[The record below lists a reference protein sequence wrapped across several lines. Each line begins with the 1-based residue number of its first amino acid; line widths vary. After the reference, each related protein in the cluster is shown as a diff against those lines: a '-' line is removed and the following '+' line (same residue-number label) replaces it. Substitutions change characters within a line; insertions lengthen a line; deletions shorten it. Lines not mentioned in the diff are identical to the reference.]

1 MSLKKI
7 AVFKGGPSKERE
19 VSLRTGGAIAD
30 ALRTKGYSVEEVDIQ
45 GPDFSIS
52 SDVDF
57 VFIALHGT
65 FGEDGQIQSILDQ
78 RQIKYTGCGTHASAL
93 AFDKE
98 KSKECFKI
106 YQVPT
111 PQGES
116 LRHGEKT
123 SLRAPLVFKPA
134 CEGSS
139 IGLEM
144 VHQDDQID
152 AAFHRACQHGKII
165 LAEKMIQGRELT
177 VGILN
182 GEALPIVEIRPKT
195 GTYDYQNKYT
205 AGCTEYVCPALL
217 SEKTTQAVQS
227 AAVKAYH
234 ALGCE
239 VYARVD
245 VLIDA
250 NETPWVLEVN
260 TIPGMTATSLL
271 PKAAKAV
278 GMEFPEL
285 CEKILLFSEQKYR
298 RNE

>member
-19 VSLRTGGAIAD
+19 VSLRTGGAIAE
-30 ALRTKGYSVEEVDIQ
+30 ALKTKGYLVEEVDIT

-65 FGEDGQIQSILDQ
+65 FGEDGQIQQLLDQ
-78 RQIKYTGCGTHASAL
+78 QGIRYTGCGTHASAL

-106 YQVPT
+106 YKVPT

-123 SLRAPLVFKPA
+123 TLRAPLVFKPA

-144 VHQDDQID
+144 VHQDDEID
-152 AAFHRACQHGKII
+152 AAFQRACNHGKII

-182 GEALPIVEIRPKT
+182 GIALPIVEIRPKT
-195 GTYDYQNKYT
+195 GTYDYQTKYT
-205 AGCTEYVCPALL
+205 AGSSEYICPAEL
-217 SEKTTQAVQS
+217 SEKTKSAVQE
-227 AAVKAYH
+227 AAQKAYQS
-234 ALGCE
+234 LGCE

-250 NETPWVLEVN
+250 DEVPWVLEVN

-271 PKAAKAV
+271 PKAAKAA

-285 CEKILLFSEQKYR
+285 CEKILLLSEQKYR
-298 RNE
+298 SNG

>member
-19 VSLRTGGAIAD
+19 VSLRTGSAIAD
-30 ALRTKGYSVEEVDIQ
+30 ALRTKGYQVEEIDIT
-45 GPDFSIS
+45 GPDFS
-52 SDVDF
+52 VPEATEF

-65 FGEDGQIQSILDQ
+65 FGEDGQIQRLLDQ
-78 RQIKYTGCGTHASAL
+78 RGIRYTGCGAHASAL

-111 PQGES
+111 PAGES
-116 LRHGEKT
+116 LREGEKT
-123 SLRAPLVFKPA
+123 TLFVPLVFKPA

-144 VHQDDQID
+144 VHRVEDIEP
-152 AAFHRACQHGKII
+152 AFRRACQHGTII

-177 VGILN
+177 VGIVE
-182 GEALPIVEIRPKT
+182 GEALPVVEIRPKT
-195 GTYDYQNKYT
+195 GTYDYQTKYT
-205 AGCTEYVCPALL
+205 AGSSEYSCPAAL
-217 SEKTTQAVQS
+217 SEKTTRAVQE
-227 AAVKAYH
+227 AARKAYE

-245 VLIDA
+245 VLIDVDE
-250 NETPWVLEVN
+250 NPWVLEVN
-260 TIPGMTATSLL
+260 TIPGMTSTSLL
-271 PKAAKAV
+271 PKAAKAA
-278 GMEFPEL
+278 GIEFPEL
-285 CEKILLFSEQKYR
+285 CEKILLSSEQKYR
-298 RNE
+298 RNL